1 VGADT
6 LVWTEGMRARTR
18 VEDLPSLLAAL
29 DRETA
34 ADDDDDDEKPSAAAT
49 AAANGETSE
58 TITRELLNEL
68 RGAKEELRMSRRVS
82 ASARE
87 RVPKTPPP
95 PPPPPSS
102 STTPRRRRPWDP
114 PRRRAPG
121 TGEDK
126 HGDVLSMLDACASAR
141 RDAATQTAVAW
152 SELTTRAERDAAER
166 EREARALVVALR
178 RLVAE
183 EETRASASRAHDAPW
198 FLSSARED
206 DDDDGEEEDEGVVVL
221 DDSERYRALVK
232 EDEASRAKLASGD
245 GGGGGGGAT
254 PLPTPARSRAHTP
267 GGRILERASN
277 AGVEGLLRVAR
288 EYITHA
294 DEALAESETKPRR
307 RLPPPPPPPFPA
319 SRSERT
325 PTPSRASY
333 PGSTYSRTP
342 SQSTT
347 ALSRRSYPAV
357 SGRSTASGGR
367 VVAPMTKTPTR
378 EEKKRLELERVVDA
392 SLETA
397 SRKLISAGISLP
409 RVKIGGTLY
418 EIDGR
423 RVNLC
428 VSGGRLRVR
437 SGGGGVVDFLRWLGK
452 RRAFA
457 GAGDGDRGARE
468 PPPPRWRG

>member
-1 VGADT
+1 MEVRAGAHSRRRRAGWRRRRRRGRGRPPRSRACGSTALPSRDRDRCATRSRSHARRRSSPVSIDRPRARLRTPPDCDDVILRPSPSLSSFEQTAASFDRLRALRREGVVGADT

-152 SELTTRAERDAAER
+152 SELTTRAGERRGGTRTRSARARRRVETFGRRRGDARVGVAGARRAVVLILR
-166 EREARALVVALR
+166 ERGR
-178 RLVAE
+178 R
-183 EETRASASRAHDAPW
+183 RR
-198 FLSSARED
+198 R
-206 DDDDGEEEDEGVVVL
+206 
-221 DDSERYRALVK
+221 
-232 EDEASRAKLASGD
+232 
-245 GGGGGGGAT
+245 GGGG
-254 PLPTPARSRAHTP
+254 
-267 GGRILERASN
+267 
-277 AGVEGLLRVAR
+277 
-288 EYITHA
+288 
-294 DEALAESETKPRR
+294 
-307 RLPPPPPPPFPA
+307 
-319 SRSERT
+319 
-325 PTPSRASY
+325 
-333 PGSTYSRTP
+333 
-342 SQSTT
+342 
-347 ALSRRSYPAV
+347 
-357 SGRSTASGGR
+357 
-367 VVAPMTKTPTR
+367 
-378 EEKKRLELERVVDA
+378 
-392 SLETA
+392 
-397 SRKLISAGISLP
+397 
-409 RVKIGGTLY
+409 
-418 EIDGR
+418 
-423 RVNLC
+423 
-428 VSGGRLRVR
+428 
-437 SGGGGVVDFLRWLGK
+437 
-452 RRAFA
+452 
-457 GAGDGDRGARE
+457 
-468 PPPPRWRG
+468 